1 MSGAPKEEKKKD
13 EAAEGTKPAGGGRKL
28 VPMLAAVLVVLGL
41 QAGLAVGVMRFLGV
55 SDRAAKNTAHA
66 PKAEGEAAAEGEG
79 HGDGEAAAEGEGE
92 GEGDGEE
99 EAAKKKPKKLE
110 CVEKPLSKTVTIAG
124 TEAKRYLK
132 ASFCLE
138 YDAEKY
144 KDLPKQMEPQMMR
157 VEATVNRILSS
168 ATFEMVNNPAVQDSL
183 TKAMTKDVNKMLKH
197 EKLQLNAVL
206 ITEWLVQ

>member
-28 VPMLAAVLVVLGL
+28 VPMLAAVVVVLGL

-55 SDRAAKNTAHA
+55 SDRAAKKQTHA
-66 PKAEGEAAAEGEG
+66 PKLDGEG
-79 HGDGEAAAEGEGE
+79 TEEGDAHGDAEADGHGEGE
-92 GEGDGEE
+92 GEEGDED
-99 EAAKKKPKKLE
+99 APKKKPKKLE

-144 KDLPKQMEPQMMR
+144 KELAKQIEPQMMR

-168 ATFEMVNNPAVQDSL
+168 ATFEMVNNPATQDSL
-183 TKAMTKDVNKMLKH
+183 TKLMTKDVNKLLKH

>member
-13 EAAEGTKPAGGGRKL
+13 EAAAEGTKPAGGRKM
-28 VPMLAAVLVVLGL
+28 VPMLVAVVVVLGL
-41 QAGLAVGVMRFLGV
+41 QAALAVGVMRFLGV
-55 SDRAAKNTAHA
+55 SDRAAKKTSHSAKT
-66 PKAEGEAAAEGEG
+66 PDGEKEGEG
-79 HGDGEAAAEGEGE
+79 VSEGEGE
-92 GEGDGEE
+92 NPEENGEEGEDGE
-99 EAAKKKPKKLE
+99 KKKPKKLE

-144 KDLPKQMEPQMMR
+144 KELAKSIEPQMMR
-157 VEATVNRILSS
+157 VESTVNRILSS

-183 TKAMTKDVNKMLKH
+183 TKQMTKDINKMLKH
-197 EKLQLNAVL
+197 EKIQLNAVL